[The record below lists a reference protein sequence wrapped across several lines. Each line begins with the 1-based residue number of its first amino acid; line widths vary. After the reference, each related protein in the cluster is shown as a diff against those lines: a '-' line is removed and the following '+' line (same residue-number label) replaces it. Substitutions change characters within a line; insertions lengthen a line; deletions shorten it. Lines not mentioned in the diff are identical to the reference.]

1 MDYQCT
7 LSPNSKR
14 LGEHDETKPSLLVGK
29 MGILVPFSF
38 PQRKA
43 RSLVQQIE
51 YRPNHRLSSP
61 IQSFTKKNSQK
72 ELEPVSVFKRPQ
84 DQVIPWIRAAPKS
97 KQEEPLRRDAKTP
110 STERTPMTAHWQK
123 SERNGCAHKNDHL
136 LMMTNREWQ
145 EKHRKEYF

>member
-51 YRPNHRLSSP
+51 YRPNRRLSSP
-61 IQSFTKKNSQK
+61 IQSFTKKKQPKRARAGKCFQETTRSGHPLNSNRSEKQTRGAAKKRCKDAINREDTDDSTLTEVRKKWLCSQK
-72 ELEPVSVFKRPQ
+72 RPLA
-84 DQVIPWIRAAPKS
+84 DDD
-97 KQEEPLRRDAKTP
+97 E
-110 STERTPMTAHWQK
+110 
-123 SERNGCAHKNDHL
+123 
-136 LMMTNREWQ
+136 
-145 EKHRKEYF
+145 